1 MRGVLQTARL
11 QCVLGSPINNMRGRH
26 IGKDM
31 LYAIWH
37 NDFQYLSSLIV
48 KKIERQPASHKNIAP
63 IKTTRRLFCQDNFC
77 IFCSRLFLGQ
87 CQVWH
92 WITAL
97 LLLLFL
103 SFFALSSSFF
113 SADCQ
118 TLNLQGSIH
127 YVSLQGADKI
137 FAFGLSHITGIFPF
151 LSLISPFDSFIGA
164 IYTFRV
170 AISACRRRAHV
181 GK

>member
-1 MRGVLQTARL
+1 MT
-11 QCVLGSPINNMRGRH
+11 
-26 IGKDM
+26 
-31 LYAIWH
+31 
-37 NDFQYLSSLIV
+37 SSTFLPWLL
-48 KKIERQPASHKNIAP
+48 KKIERQPASLKNIAP

-87 CQVWH
+87 CQVCH

-103 SFFALSSSFF
+103 SFFALSFSFF

-118 TLNLQGSIH
+118 TLNLHGSIH